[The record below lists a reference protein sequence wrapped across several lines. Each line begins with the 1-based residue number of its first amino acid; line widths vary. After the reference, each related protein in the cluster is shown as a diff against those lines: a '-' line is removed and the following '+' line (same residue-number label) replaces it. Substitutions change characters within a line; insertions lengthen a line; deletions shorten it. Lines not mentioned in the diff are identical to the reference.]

1 MLSDHYHCMRG
12 LLASFTTFALIV
24 GNFFFSGCD
33 PTGGAVNAEDKEPHY
48 LDGRRQV
55 QQRDFE
61 GAERSFHKALEVN
74 PRSSLAHREIGLLF
88 LSHKNDPAAAI
99 YHLNR
104 YLTLMPEAPD
114 KPEIHGHIEALKGDL
129 AKEVLGSPKNQPG
142 QAIQQLRG
150 ELNRLAAENQ
160 ALRHQ
165 LQASG
170 IAPTTLSLTNQTANI
185 PHITG
190 AQGNRPPIQN
200 NSSRRHLVK
209 AGQNPIGIARDY
221 NITLKQLYGANPGL
235 NPAKLQIGQE
245 LIIPARGQ

>member
-1 MLSDHYHCMRG
+1 MRG
-12 LLASFTTFALIV
+12 LLTNFTALALIA
-24 GNFFFSGCD
+24 GHFFSFGCN
-33 PTGGAVNAEDKEPHY
+33 PKGGAVNAEDKEPHY
-48 LDGRRQV
+48 LDGRRQI

-61 GAERSFHKALEVN
+61 GAERSFQKALEAN
-74 PRSSLAHREIGLLF
+74 PRSSVAHREIGLLF
-88 LSHKNDPAAAI
+88 LSHKKDPAAAI
-99 YHLNR
+99 YHLQR

-142 QAIQQLRG
+142 RAIQQLRT

-165 LQASG
+165 LQTHG
-170 IAPTTLSLTNQTANI
+170 IAPVPLSTNNQTVNLPTNTGNQGTI
-185 PHITG
+185 PL
-190 AQGNRPPIQN
+190 AQNTN
-200 NSSRRHLVK
+200 SRRHIVK
-209 AGQNPIGIARDY
+209 SGQTPTGIARTY
-221 NITLKQLYGANPGL
+221 NITLKQLYSANPGL